1 MQRSAINDHRSL
13 SKGLDRADIH
23 GTYVPV
29 EGPSSPS
36 RADIRGLNPFKDE
49 RMIFIGTPT
58 LRPVL
63 VILYRDNDRSG
74 PRSGS
79 DSKVD
84 KLLHLTHLLFDQPV
98 G

>member
-13 SKGLDRADIH
+13 SKGLDR
-23 GTYVPV
+23 V
-29 EGPSSPS
+29 
-36 RADIRGLNPFKDE
+36 GLNPFKDE